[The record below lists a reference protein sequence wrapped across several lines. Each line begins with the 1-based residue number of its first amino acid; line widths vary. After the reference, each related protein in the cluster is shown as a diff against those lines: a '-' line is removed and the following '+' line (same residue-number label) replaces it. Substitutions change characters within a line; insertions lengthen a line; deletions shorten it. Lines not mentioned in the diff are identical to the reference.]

1 MAIQQD
7 RFQRPTRTISSNDA
21 KQNWGSVIGSVSAG
35 EDEVIVE
42 SHGKPKVVVISFE
55 EYKSVQ
61 ELREKQRRAEALA
74 ELDAISK
81 RIGDRNKDLSEEQIE
96 ELSNRFAHEFYED
109 LAREGKIRFERDIKK
124 P

>member
-61 ELREKQRRAEALA
+61 ELREKQRRADLLA
-74 ELDAISK
+74 RFRNLSE
-81 RIGDRNKDLSEEQIE
+81 RIGQRNEDLSEERIE
-96 ELSNRFAHEFYED
+96 ELADRFSHEFYED
-109 LAREGKIRFERDIKK
+109 LAREGKIHFERDIEK
-124 P
+124 

>member
-1 MAIQQD
+1 MAIEHN
-7 RFQRPTRTISSNDA
+7 RFQRPTRTVSSNDA

-61 ELREKQRRAEALA
+61 ELREKQRRAALLERFRA
-74 ELDAISK
+74 LSE
-81 RIGDRNKDLSEEQIE
+81 RIGNRNNDLTDQQID
-96 ELSNRFAHEFYED
+96 ELSNRFSHEFIED
-109 LAREGKIRFERDIKK
+109 LAREGKIRFEYDIE